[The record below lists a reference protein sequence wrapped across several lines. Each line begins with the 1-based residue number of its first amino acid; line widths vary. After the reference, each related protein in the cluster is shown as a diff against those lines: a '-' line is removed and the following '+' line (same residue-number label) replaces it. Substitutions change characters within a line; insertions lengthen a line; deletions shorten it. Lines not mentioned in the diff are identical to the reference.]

1 MICEPSP
8 RAALPD
14 LLALFRHS
22 RALRDEDPAQS
33 VALARRAADL
43 AEALDAEL
51 LGTDEVADL
60 QARAWMELGD
70 ACRAA
75 GDLFAAEAT
84 FAHATV
90 VRREGTGDPLL
101 RALLLEHRAALL
113 GERGRASEA
122 LAFLETARRTYEE
135 LRDQHLVGR
144 VLVGKGTQ
152 LAAAGEPLRALQLLR
167 EGLGKLDR
175 ERDPQ
180 LALAAVHATARALAD
195 CRRLWEAHALLLQH
209 QALHAQHAG
218 PAVLRRRRALEER
231 IQAGLGRQPSSA

>member
-14 LLALFRHS
+14 VLDLFRNS

-43 AEALDAEL
+43 AEALDPEL
-51 LGTDEVADL
+51 LGADEVADL

-101 RALLLEHRAALL
+101 RALLLEHRAALFSEL
-113 GERGRASEA
+113 GRAREA
-122 LAFLETARRTYEE
+122 QAFLETARQAYAE
-135 LRDQHLVGR
+135 
-144 VLVGKGTQ
+144 
-152 LAAAGEPLRALQLLR
+152 AG
-167 EGLGKLDR
+167 D
-175 ERDPQ
+175 
-180 LALAAVHATARALAD
+180 
-195 CRRLWEAHALLLQH
+195 RRL
-209 QALHAQHAG
+209 AG
-218 PAVLRRRRALEER
+218 R
-231 IQAGLGRQPSSA
+231 ILKTGLGRRPTAA